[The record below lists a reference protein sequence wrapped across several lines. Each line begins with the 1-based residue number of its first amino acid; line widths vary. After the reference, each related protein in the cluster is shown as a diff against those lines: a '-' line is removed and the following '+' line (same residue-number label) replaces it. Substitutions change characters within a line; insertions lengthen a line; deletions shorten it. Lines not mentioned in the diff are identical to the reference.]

1 MHREQLCMG
10 TNLHN
15 INSDEE
21 LLKTINTMIRL
32 HHIVHETCGIYN
44 VINVKNTKYICGEE
58 KIKVGGLPVR

>member
-1 MHREQLCMG
+1 MHGNNSTQLKLG
-10 TNLHN
+10 FIL
-15 INSDEE
+15 

-58 KIKVGGLPVR
+58 RIKEPVR

>member
-1 MHREQLCMG
+1 MHRGQLCMG

-44 VINVKNTKYICGEE
+44 S
-58 KIKVGGLPVR
+58 PVPEGCSVCVACTRSFSSDHS